1 LDVIV
6 NMGSHRADV
15 VMTSIMMQLALG
27 ARQGSKPE
35 GGNAAFGFVEKG
47 MVVPF
52 TRAEGRRCEDRP
64 ETGLIHALRTL
75 AAGIHLL
82 YGGRFALSVLSAF
95 V

>member
-1 LDVIV
+1 
-6 NMGSHRADV
+6 MGSHRADV

-64 ETGLIHALRTL
+64 ETGLIHALRN
-75 AAGIHLL
+75 ARCRHS
-82 YGGRFALSVLSAF
+82 FALRGALCAF
-95 V
+95 GPFRIRVA